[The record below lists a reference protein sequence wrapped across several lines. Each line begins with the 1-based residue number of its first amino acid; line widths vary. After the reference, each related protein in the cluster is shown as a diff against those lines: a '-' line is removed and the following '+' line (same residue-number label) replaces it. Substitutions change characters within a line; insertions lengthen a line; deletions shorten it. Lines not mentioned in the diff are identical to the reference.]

1 MNDPLAKSQNMDFL
15 PLPLPFLELVRG
27 YGARKQTIG
36 LSDAGVFKLEATGRP
51 DLFLKVDETGQ
62 FAEVPAE
69 AERLRW
75 LAAQGISCPEVQ
87 AFEVHADRNW
97 LLMSAMPG
105 KDLESA
111 GPLPAEKTI
120 IVMANALR
128 TLHALDVRSCP
139 FDHSLD
145 RRLADARARMDAG
158 LVDEEDFD
166 GERLGRSA
174 QDVFAD
180 LIALRPAS
188 EDFVV
193 THGDACLPN
202 FMVDGSR
209 FCGFIDC
216 GRLGVAD
223 RCQDLALACRS
234 IGDDFGEEW
243 IAPFLALYGSPDAD
257 MAKLAY
263 YQLLDEFF

>member
-1 MNDPLAKSQNMDFL
+1 MNAL
-15 PLPLPFLELVRG
+15 PLSLPFPELVRD
-27 YGARKQTIG
+27 YYARQQTIG
-36 LSDAGVFKLEATGRP
+36 LSDAGVFKLQAAAKP
-51 DLFLKVDETGQ
+51 DLFLKCDEIGQ

-75 LAAQGISCPEVQ
+75 LAAQGISCPKVL
-87 AFEVHADRNW
+87 AFEMHADRNW

-105 KDLESA
+105 KDLELA

-120 IVMANALR
+120 TVMANALR
-128 TLHALDVRSCP
+128 TLHALDVRFCP

-145 RRLADARARMDAG
+145 RRIADARARMDAG

-174 QDVFAD
+174 PDVFAD

-202 FMVDGSR
+202 FMVDSGR
-209 FCGFIDC
+209 FSGFIDC

-223 RCQDLALACRS
+223 RCQDLALACRN
-234 IGDDFGEEW
+234 IHDDLGEEW
-243 IAPFLALYGSPDAD
+243 IAPFLALYGKPDAD
-257 MAKLAY
+257 PAKLSY